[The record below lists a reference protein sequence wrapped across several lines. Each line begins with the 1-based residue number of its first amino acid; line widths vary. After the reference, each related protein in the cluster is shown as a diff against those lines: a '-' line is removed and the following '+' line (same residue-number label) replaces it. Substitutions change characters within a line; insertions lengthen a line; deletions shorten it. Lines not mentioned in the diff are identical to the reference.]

1 MKVFTNKEK
10 GFSVELGILIQFAIT
25 SYKTGV
31 RTVLYM
37 DDNNKII
44 LEHWKDSITTR
55 EPVASWTYEIDDR
68 KLLKEQGK

>member
-10 GFSVELGILIQFAIT
+10 GFSVELGILIQFSIT

-44 LEHWKDSITTR
+44 LEHWKDSITMM
-55 EPVASWTYEIDDR
+55 EPVASWTYEIDNR
-68 KLLKEQGK
+68 ELSKEQGK